1 MKHGE
6 GLMMVKGYFI
16 TATDTEIGKTEVAAA
31 LARHF
36 TKKGY
41 KVGVMKPIASGV
53 NKFSEDA
60 LILKKA
66 ANSCDDLKD
75 INPIQLK
82 LPLAPLVTAR
92 LEKKTI
98 DPNKI
103 WRAFNKLKKKN
114 DLLIVEGIGG
124 AMVPLYKIGKKV
136 FYVTD
141 LIKKMNLPVII
152 VARPNLGTINHTL
165 ITVNALKSKNIKIAG
180 IIINHAKPIKKDISI
195 KTNPKIIQEL
205 SGVRILGIIPYKPK

>member
-1 MKHGE
+1 MG
-6 GLMMVKGYFI
+6 KGYFI
-16 TATDTEIGKTEVAAA
+16 TGTDTGVGKTEVAAS
-31 LARHF
+31 LARF
-36 TKKGY
+36 YSKKGY

-53 NKFSEDA
+53 KKEPEDA
-60 LILKKA
+60 AILKKA
-66 ANSCDDLKD
+66 ANSCDDLRD

-82 LPLAPLVTAR
+82 LPLAPMVAMR

-103 WRAFNKLKKKN
+103 WSAFNKLKKEN

-124 AMVPLYKIGKKV
+124 VMVPLCKIGKKV
-136 FYVTD
+136 FYVID
-141 LIKKMNLPVII
+141 LIKKMKLPVII

-165 ITVNALKSKNIKIAG
+165 MTVNALKSKNIKVAG
-180 IIINHAKPIKKDISI
+180 IIINYAKPVKKDISI

-205 SGVRILGIIPYKPK
+205 SGVKILGIMPYSKLEHLT